1 MILYKDILKES
12 KFEMNY
18 YDMNDDEDVE
28 KIKSIFLMYE
38 GKRAKSNYS
47 EESINH
53 LVKIKR
59 YFGGL
64 ALKINDAVVA
74 ACVLCNKN
82 DWIVISRFVKLSKR
96 SRIPYASGIFIPYI
110 ERNLLKDKKGIV
122 MTFNDYNKVYYE
134 QYSQKTIDTF
144 ENSESFKEV
153 KDHIFIKNTIDII
166 KRVKKL
172 PEQIDY
178 NYTKQWV
185 IYLTDTS
192 LIPFE

>member
-1 MILYKDILKES
+1 MILTKNTLIES
-12 KFEMNY
+12 KFEMTY
-18 YDMNDDEDVE
+18 FYMNDNEHVE
-28 KIKSIFLMYE
+28 KMKSIFLMYE
-38 GKRAKSNYS
+38 GERAKSNYT

-53 LVKIKR
+53 LIEIKR

-64 ALKINDAVVA
+64 ALKINDSVVA

-122 MTFNDYNKVYYE
+122 MTFNDYNKVYYD

-153 KDHIFIKNTIDII
+153 KDHELIKNTMDVMRRI
-166 KRVKKL
+166 KKL
-172 PEQIDY
+172 PDQIEY

-185 IYLTDTS
+185 VYLTNTNS
-192 LIPFE
+192 IPFE

>member
-153 KDHIFIKNTIDII
+153 KDHIFIKNTIDVI

-185 IYLTDTS
+185 IYLTDTI